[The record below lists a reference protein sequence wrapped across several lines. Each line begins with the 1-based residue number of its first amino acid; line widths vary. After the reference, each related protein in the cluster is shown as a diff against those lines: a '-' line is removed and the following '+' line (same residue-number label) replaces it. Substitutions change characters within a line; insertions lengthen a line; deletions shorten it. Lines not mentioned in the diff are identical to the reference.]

1 MKNIVFDLESD
12 HLVEKATK
20 IHCLVLTDMDT
31 GETKRFNQQPNGSP
45 VEQGLE
51 LLQNAEMLVGHNI
64 MGFDIPVLQKLYP
77 NFKPK
82 GNLFDTLI
90 ATRLVFPDLKD
101 LDFGKINGGFPKEL
115 IGSHSLKAWGIRIGL
130 HKGDFKDSASFE
142 VWSPAMEDYCVQDV
156 AVTLKLYRMLLSKNP
171 SPKSIQLE
179 HGFADIMIK
188 QEAYGFKF
196 DEQGAERLCLV
207 LQKRRAELEA
217 GLQSVFPPDVEEM
230 KSNLWLTSDG
240 KEWTTK
246 KEAVMAGY
254 KAKEVTKGG
263 KKKKVIPFNPA
274 SRDQIASRFI
284 KRGWKPEEFT
294 PDGKPKVDE
303 QVLTA
308 LEGLGYAEA
317 KPLLE
322 YLLVSKRLA
331 QIAEGNEAWM
341 KLVKG
346 GRMHGRVITNGAVTG
361 RCTHRN
367 PNMAQV
373 PRVGSAFG
381 KECRSLFVA
390 DKSNGFSLIGADA
403 SGLELRCLAHYMH
416 PYDGGQYAK
425 ILLEG
430 DIHTANQEASGLPD
444 RNSAKTFIY
453 AFLYGAG
460 SAKIGNIIGKGERA
474 GKEIIDKFQRKLP
487 AIKRLK
493 DAVELAVNTKGYLT
507 GLDGRHLPVRSSHS
521 ALNMLLQSAG
531 ALIMKQ
537 ATINFVSTMQHSG
550 YSFGKD
556 YALVAH
562 IHDEMQIEAKTAI
575 ADVVGKTAVLG
586 IRKAGLDFGFRCP
599 LDGEYRIGFNWAET
613 H

>member
-12 HLVEKATK
+12 HLIEKATT

-31 GETKRFNQQPNGSP
+31 GETKRFNHQPNGQP
-45 VEQGLE
+45 VASGIR
-51 LLQNAEMLVGHNI
+51 LLQQAETIVGHNI
-64 MGFDIPVLQKLYP
+64 IGFDIPVIQKLY
-77 NFKPK
+77 K
-82 GNLFDTLI
+82 GFLSNGKVVDTLI
-90 ATRLVFPDLKD
+90 MTRLVFPDLKD
-101 LDFGKINGGFPKEL
+101 LDFGKLNSGFPKEL

-130 HKGDFKDSASFE
+130 HKGDFKESSNFE

-156 AVTLKLYRMLLSKNP
+156 AVTLKLYRMLCGKNP
-171 SPKSIQLE
+171 HPRSVDLE
-179 HGFADIMIK
+179 HAFARIINK
-188 QEAYGFKF
+188 QESHGFKF
-196 DEQGAERLCLV
+196 DVKKAEELCLV
-207 LQKRRAELEA
+207 LQKRRAELES
-217 GLQSVFPPDVEEM
+217 GLQSVFPPDEEEM
-230 KSNLWLTSDG
+230 KSNLWMTIDG

-246 KEAVMAGY
+246 KEAVSAGY
-254 KAKEVTKGG
+254 KAKEITKGG
-263 KKKKVIPFNPA
+263 KKKKIIPFNPG
-274 SRDQIASRFI
+274 SRDQIANRFI
-284 KRGWKPEEFT
+284 AKGWKPEEFT

-308 LEGLGYAEA
+308 LEGMGYAEA

-322 YLLVSKRLA
+322 YLLVTKRLG
-331 QIAEGNEAWM
+331 QLAEGNEAWL
-341 KLVKG
+341 KLVKN

-373 PRVGSAFG
+373 PRVGSAYG
-381 KECRSLFVA
+381 KECRSLFV
-390 DKSNGFSLIGADA
+390 SNKETGFSLVGADA
-403 SGLELRCLAHYMH
+403 SGLELRCLAHFMA
-416 PYDGGQYAK
+416 PYDGGRYAK

-430 DIHTANQEASGLPD
+430 DIHTANQEAAGLPD

-460 SAKIGNIIGKGERA
+460 SAKIGSIIGKGERE
-474 GKEIIDKFQRKLP
+474 GKAIIDKFQRQLP

-493 DAVELAVNTKGYLT
+493 DAVELAVNSRGYLV
-507 GLDGRHLPVRSSHS
+507 GLDGRHLPIRSAHS

-537 ATINFVSTMQHSG
+537 ATINFVNAMERGG
-550 YSFGKD
+550 YSFGRD

-562 IHDEMQIEAKTAI
+562 IHDEIQIEAKTAI
-575 ADVVGKTAVLG
+575 ADATGKQAVAG
-586 IRKAGLDFGFRCP
+586 IRKAGSDFAFRCP
-599 LDGEYRIGFNWAET
+599 LDGEYRIGSNWAET

>member
-12 HLVEKATK
+12 HLIEKATK
-20 IHCLVLTDMDT
+20 IHCLVLTDIDS
-31 GETKRFNQQPNGSP
+31 GETKRFNHQPNGNP
-45 VEQGLE
+45 VASGVRLLEQ
-51 LLQNAEMLVGHNI
+51 ADLVMGHNI
-64 MGFDIPVLQKLYP
+64 IGFDIPVLKKLYSG
-77 NFKPK
+77 FSPK
-82 GNLFDTLI
+82 GKVIDTLVM
-90 ATRLVFPDLKD
+90 TRLVFPDLKEQ
-101 LDFGKINGGFPKEL
+101 DFGKLNSGFPKEL

-130 HKGDFKDSASFE
+130 HKGDFKETSSFE

-156 AVTLKLYRMLLSKNP
+156 AVTLKLYRMLCSKNP
-171 SPKSIQLE
+171 NPRSVDLE
-179 HGFADIMIK
+179 HRFAQVMQQQETRGF
-188 QEAYGFKF
+188 GFNVK
-196 DEQGAERLCLV
+196 GAEELCLV

-217 GLQSVFPPDVEEM
+217 GLQSVFPPDEEEM
-230 KSNLWLTSDG
+230 KSSLWLTPDG

-246 KEAVMAGY
+246 KEAVTAGY
-254 KAKEVTKGG
+254 KAKEITKGG
-263 KKKKVIPFNPA
+263 KKKKIIPFNPG
-274 SRDQIASRFI
+274 SRDQIANRFI
-284 KRGWKPEEFT
+284 AKGWKPEEFT

-308 LEGLGYAEA
+308 LEGMGYAEA

-322 YLLVSKRLA
+322 YLLVSKRLG
-331 QIAEGNEAWM
+331 QLAEGNEAWL
-341 KLVKG
+341 KLVKN
-346 GRMHGRVITNGAVTG
+346 GRMHGRVVTNGAVTG

-390 DKSNGFSLIGADA
+390 DTSGGFSLVGADA
-403 SGLELRCLAHYMH
+403 SGLELRCLAHFMA

-430 DIHTANQEASGLPD
+430 DIHKANQEASGLPD

-460 SAKIGNIIGKGERA
+460 SAKIGSIIGKGERE
-474 GKEIIDKFQRKLP
+474 GKAIIEKFQRQLP

-493 DAVELAVNTKGYLT
+493 DAVELAVNSRGYLI
-507 GLDGRHLPVRSSHS
+507 GLDGRQLPVRSVHS

-531 ALIMKQ
+531 ALVMKQ
-537 ATINFVSTMQHSG
+537 ATINFVNAMETSG
-550 YSFGKD
+550 YSFGRE

-562 IHDEMQIEAKTAI
+562 IHDEVQIEVKTPI
-575 ADVVGKTAVLG
+575 ADATGRLAVAS
-586 IRKAGLDFGFRCP
+586 IRKAGKDFGFRCP
-599 LDGEYRIGFNWAET
+599 LDGEFRIGSNWAET